1 MIQNFEFY
9 NPTRL
14 IFGREKIETLGKY
27 LPSGSKIMLLYGKG
41 SIKKNGIYDK
51 VKLTLKSFD
60 HIEFGG
66 IEPNP
71 VYETLMKAVEL
82 ARKEKVDF
90 LLPVGGGSVIDGAKF
105 IAAAIPFEGS
115 DPWTIVSEKAPVKSA
130 VPFGTILTLPATG
143 SEMNSGAVITR
154 NSTKEKFAFG
164 SLHTFPKFSI
174 LDISV
179 LNSLPNNQIANGIAD
194 AFIHTT
200 EQYMTYPINAQLQDR
215 MAESILKTLIS
226 EGPKV
231 LSDNTDE
238 EAGANFMYS
247 ATMALNG
254 IISMGVPTDWSI
266 HIIGHELTALYGIDH
281 GRTLAILLPSLYKS
295 KIGDKLAKLSQFAE
309 RVWNINDG
317 DDKKKAF
324 KAIEKTEEFFNSIG
338 ISTHLK
344 DYGDNIDLEFT
355 VKEIISRFK
364 SRNIKGLGEKGIVT
378 LADIENILRD
388 SW

>member
-1 MIQNFEFY
+1 MQNFEFY

-14 IFGREKIETLGKY
+14 IFGKEKIETLSKY
-27 LPSGSKIMLLYGKG
+27 LPLGSKIMLLYGKS

-51 VKLTLKSFD
+51 VKLTLKSFN

-71 VYETLMKAVEL
+71 VYETLMQAVEL

-164 SLHTFPKFSI
+164 SVHTFPKFSI

-179 LNSLPNNQIANGIAD
+179 LNSLPKNQIANGIAD

-231 LSDNTDE
+231 LSDNIDE

-266 HIIGHELTALYGIDH
+266 HIIGHELTVLYGIDH
-281 GRTLAILLPSLYKS
+281 GRTLAIILPSLYKR
-295 KIGDKLAKLSQFAE
+295 KIGDKIAKLSQFAE
-309 RVWNINDG
+309 RVWNINNG
-317 DDKKKAF
+317 SNMEKAL
-324 KAIEKTEEFFNSIG
+324 KAIEKTEEFFNSVG